1 MADQYSVIFRGD
13 IVLGKNLVEVKQKLA
28 QLFKVDAPRIE
39 RIFTG
44 KPVPLK
50 ANIGLVQAKKYQ
62 AVLAQVGVVTTVID
76 SSSDTTNNSKRAA
89 GQTPVKNAP
98 TANGSTKTSTEKS
111 PATVFSLAPEGS
123 DILERQ
129 QQAPHTPVDIAHIA
143 LSPQEGNIVEDNERL
158 APLPA
163 IVDADDLEWDIADA
177 GEILLHESERV
188 SIEPVSIDTDALSL
202 ADVGSSL
209 LKEGDRHPVEEVD
222 VDTSHIKL
230 APHNPFM

>member
-1 MADQYSVIFRGD
+1 M
-13 IVLGKNLVEVKQKLA
+13 
-28 QLFKVDAPRIE
+28 
-39 RIFTG
+39 
-44 KPVPLK
+44 
-50 ANIGLVQAKKYQ
+50 
-62 AVLAQVGVVTTVID
+62 
-76 SSSDTTNNSKRAA
+76 
-89 GQTPVKNAP
+89 
-98 TANGSTKTSTEKS
+98 
-111 PATVFSLAPEGS
+111 APEGS